1 MVRIP
6 KFLII
11 LFYLVLSISNKS
23 TKWEKKVGKIGKY
36 LIFNLY
42 FILTIKICNYYSDF
56 IIGQTDSHKSVSIES
71 TKLPCYI

>member
-11 LFYLVLSISNKS
+11 LFYEVLYISNKY
-23 TKWEKKVGKIGKY
+23 TKWEKVKLDKY

-42 FILTIKICNYYSDF
+42 FILTIKYAT
-56 IIGQTDSHKSVSIES
+56 IIVILSLVKWTHIKVHIS
-71 TKLPCYI
+71 Y

>member
-11 LFYLVLSISNKS
+11 LFYEVLYISNNS
-23 TKWEKKVGKIGKY
+23 TKWEKVKLEKY

-42 FILTIKICNYYSDF
+42 FILTIKYAT
-56 IIGQTDSHKSVSIES
+56 IIVILSLVKWTHIKVHIS
-71 TKLPCYI
+71 Y

>member
-23 TKWEKKVGKIGKY
+23 TKWGKKVKLEKY

-42 FILTIKICNYYSDF
+42 FILTIKYAT
-56 IIGQTDSHKSVSIES
+56 IIVTLSLVKRTHIKVHIS
-71 TKLPCYI
+71 Y